1 MLDGLK
7 NLANLPGLM
16 AKAREMQE
24 KMQAAQA
31 ELARM
36 QFTADAGAGAV
47 TAIVNGRLELVKI
60 RIDKTKID
68 STDTELLEDMTV
80 AAVAAAQAKATQGI
94 QQHMS
99 KVSGD
104 LGLPPGS
111 IPGL

>member
-1 MLDGLK
+1 MLDALK
-7 NLANLPGLM
+7 NLGNLPGLM

-31 ELARM
+31 ELGRQ
-36 QFTADAGAGAV
+36 QFTADAAGGAV

-60 RIDKTKID
+60 RIDKTKINPA
-68 STDTELLEDMTV
+68 DTELLEDLTV
-80 AAVAAAQAKATQGI
+80 AAVAAAQAKATAGI

-99 KVSGD
+99 KVSSD

-111 IPGL
+111 IPGM